1 MLILFK
7 ESKKRG
13 MEEQLQLMLVPN
25 SLPWHEFEDLSFS
38 LPAKPGVRERWT
50 VREEARVCFP
60 LLKHGLCI
68 SCLKFNLIMH
78 SLKRSDGDD

>member
-1 MLILFK
+1 
-7 ESKKRG
+7 
-13 MEEQLQLMLVPN
+13 MEEQLQLMLVLS
-25 SLPWHEFEDLSFS
+25 SLPWHEFEDLSSS
-38 LPAKPGVRERWT
+38 LPAKPRVRERWA

-60 LLKHGLCI
+60 LLKHSLCI